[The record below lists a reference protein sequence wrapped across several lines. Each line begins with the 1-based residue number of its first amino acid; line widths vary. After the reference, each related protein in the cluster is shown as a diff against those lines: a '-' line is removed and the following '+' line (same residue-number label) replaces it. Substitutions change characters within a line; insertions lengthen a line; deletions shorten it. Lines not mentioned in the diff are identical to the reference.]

1 MKVAVTGASGFVGG
15 AVCRA
20 LTDQGIE
27 TLAFGRR
34 PEVAPGHLG
43 GAAYRS
49 WDLTKGELPDAP
61 EVDAVIHCAGTVT
74 DWGPAAEFFA
84 TNLGG
89 TRNALRTF
97 PGARFVHVS
106 TASVY
111 DPNRPTI
118 MATEAEAPPAGR
130 SAVRG
135 GTTPHTPRSGREAAP
150 PPEIR
155 YLNAYG
161 ASKMAAER
169 AVFSVM
175 RGHGPAPWGRGRPRR
190 EAIILRPHAVY
201 GPGDTTL
208 LPRVLSSVRGPVL
221 PATGRGGN
229 LVSLTSIGNL
239 VDACLLAACGPAGT
253 GVYNV
258 TDAEPVALRDAL
270 REILAERNIK
280 ARPIFLP
287 ARAVRP
293 LATAV
298 EGAFLLTR
306 RPHPPRLTRY
316 AVSHLAVER
325 TLDITAA
332 RDVLGYDPKPTSF
345 AGAADW

>member
-20 LTDQGIE
+20 LTDHGIE

-49 WDLTKGELPDAP
+49 WDLTSGPLTDAP
-61 EVDAVIHCAGTVT
+61 EVDAVVHSAGTVT

-89 TRNALRTF
+89 TRNALRSF
-97 PGARFVHVS
+97 PGTRFVHVS

-111 DPNRPTI
+111 DPYSPTV
-118 MATEAEAPPAGR
+118 MATEDEAP
-130 SAVRG
+130 V
-135 GTTPHTPRSGREAAP
+135 T
-150 PPEIR
+150 R

-169 AVFSVM
+169 AVLSVM
-175 RGHGPAPWGRGRPRR
+175 RGYGPAPWRRGRSRR

-208 LPRVLSSVRGPVL
+208 LSRVLSSVRGPVL
-221 PATGRGGN
+221 PATGRDGT

-239 VDACLLAACGPAGT
+239 VNACLLAACGPTGT

-258 TDAEPVALRDAL
+258 TDAEPVALGDAL
-270 REILAERNIK
+270 RDILAERGVR
-280 ARPIFLP
+280 ARPVFLP

-293 LATAV
+293 FATAI
-298 EGAFLLTR
+298 EGAFLLAR
-306 RPHPPRLTRY
+306 RPSPPRLTRY

-332 RDVLGYDPKPTSF
+332 RDLLGYDPKPTSF

>member
-20 LTDQGIE
+20 LMDNGVE
-27 TLAFGRR
+27 TLAYGRR
-34 PEVAPGHLG
+34 SQVAPGHLG
-43 GAAYRS
+43 GAAYTS
-49 WDLTKGELPDAP
+49 WDLTHGPLPDAP
-61 EVDAVIHCAGTVT
+61 VVDTVVHCAGSVT
-74 DWGPAAEFFA
+74 DWGPAAGFFA

-89 TRNALRTF
+89 THNTLRSF

-111 DPNRPTI
+111 DPYRPTV
-118 MATEAEAPPAGR
+118 MAVEGQAPV
-130 SAVRG
+130 S
-135 GTTPHTPRSGREAAP
+135 
-150 PPEIR
+150 R

-169 AVFSVM
+169 AVLAVM
-175 RGHGPAPWGRGRPRR
+175 RGHGRAPWRRARDRR
-190 EAIILRPHAVY
+190 EAIVLRPHAVY

-208 LPRVLSSVRGPVL
+208 LPRVLSSVRGPIL
-221 PATGRGGN
+221 PATGSGATP
-229 LVSLTSIGNL
+229 VSLTSIGNL
-239 VDACLLAACGPAGT
+239 VQACLLAACGPVGT

-258 TDAEPVALRDAL
+258 TDAEPVALGDAF
-270 REILAERNIK
+270 REILAERGVR
-280 ARPIFLP
+280 ARPVFLP
-287 ARAVRP
+287 ARALRP
-293 LATAV
+293 VAAAV
-298 EGAFLLTR
+298 EGAFMLAR
-306 RPHPPRLTRY
+306 RPEPPRLTRY
-316 AVSHLAVER
+316 AISHLAVER